1 MDIIESWFKEYSDS
15 LFAYGMKFTTD
26 RELVKDSIQNLFL
39 RIMQHPKLISGIR
52 DVKSYLFV
60 SFRNE
65 LFANLRRSKKES
77 SMLEDPS
84 FYNLEINEEDSGEMS
99 NDARNEDAKLKS
111 AVESLSSRQKEA
123 LYLRYIKEIPMNR
136 IGDMLGINY
145 QSVRNLIHRAIA
157 RLRTLIQ

>member
-39 RIMQHPKLISGIR
+39 RIMQHPKLVTGIR
-52 DVKSYLFV
+52 DVNSYLFV

-65 LFANLRRSKKES
+65 LFANLRRYKKES
-77 SMLEDPS
+77 SLLEDPS
-84 FYNLEINEEDSGEMS
+84 FYNWEINEEDSREIS
-99 NDARNEDAKLKS
+99 NDDRNEDAKLKS